1 MLKKIFLLVCVLLTA
16 CVGDADKYPTV
27 TGFEVGRYL
36 GTWYEIARFDHSFE
50 RDLDKVSADYS
61 LREDGG
67 LKVVNRGFDTKK
79 QKWHEAIGKAYFV
92 QAPDV
97 ARLKVSFFGPFYGAY
112 NVIELDKKDYSYVL
126 ITGGKDYLWILS
138 RSPQLSPDVQAQ
150 LIAKAQS
157 LGFDT
162 SKLLYPTH

>member
-92 QAPDV
+92 QTPDI

-138 RSPQLSPDVQAQ
+138 RSPQLSPDIQAQ

-162 SKLLYPTH
+162 SKLLYPSH

>member
-92 QAPDV
+92 QTSDI

-138 RSPQLSPDVQAQ
+138 RSPQLSPDIQAQ

>member
-1 MLKKIFLLVCVLLTA
+1 MLKKFFLLGCILLTA

-92 QAPDV
+92 QTPDI

-138 RSPQLSPDVQAQ
+138 RSPQLSPDIQAQ

-162 SKLLYPTH
+162 SKLLYPSH

>member
-1 MLKKIFLLVCVLLTA
+1 MLKKFFLLVCVLLTA

-92 QAPDV
+92 QTPDI

-138 RSPQLSPDVQAQ
+138 RSPQLSPDIQAQ

-162 SKLLYPTH
+162 SKLLYPSH

>member
-16 CVGDADKYPTV
+16 CVGDADRYPTV

-92 QAPDV
+92 QTPDI

-138 RSPQLSPDVQAQ
+138 RSPQLSPDIQAQ

>member
-1 MLKKIFLLVCVLLTA
+1 MLKKFFLLVCVLLTA

-138 RSPQLSPDVQAQ
+138 RSPQLSPDIQAQ

>member
-92 QAPDV
+92 QTPDI

-112 NVIELDKKDYSYVL
+112 NVIELDKKDYSHVL

-138 RSPQLSPDVQAQ
+138 RSPQLSPDIQAQ

>member
-92 QAPDV
+92 QTPDI

-112 NVIELDKKDYSYVL
+112 NVIELDKKDYNYVL

-138 RSPQLSPDVQAQ
+138 RSPQLSPDIQAQ

>member
-1 MLKKIFLLVCVLLTA
+1 MLKKFFLLVCVLLTA

-92 QAPDV
+92 QTPDI

-112 NVIELDKKDYSYVL
+112 NVIELDKEDYSYVL

-138 RSPQLSPDVQAQ
+138 RSPQLSPDIQAQ

>member
-92 QAPDV
+92 QTPDI

-112 NVIELDKKDYSYVL
+112 NVIELDKEDYSYVL